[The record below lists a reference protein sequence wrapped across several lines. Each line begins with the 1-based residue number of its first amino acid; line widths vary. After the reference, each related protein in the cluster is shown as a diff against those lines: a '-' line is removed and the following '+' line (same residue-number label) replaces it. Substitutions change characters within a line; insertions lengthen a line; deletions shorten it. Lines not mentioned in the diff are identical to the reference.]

1 MANLH
6 LLVENIMKYLNMFLK
21 MFLYVIVSPFV
32 FSPPV
37 GYSPPAFLFRLTA
50 ILPCTK

>member
-6 LLVENIMKYLNMFLK
+6 LFVENVMKYLNMFLK
-21 MFLYVIVSPFV
+21 MFLHVIVTLFV

-50 ILPCTK
+50 ILSCTK